1 MEGEKM
7 EVVHRDRKKLSS
19 VFLYPKTIVTV
30 DQHGSTQELP
40 VLWMLDYE

>member
-30 DQHGSTQELP
+30 DQHGSSYSRVTGA
-40 VLWMLDYE
+40 MDA